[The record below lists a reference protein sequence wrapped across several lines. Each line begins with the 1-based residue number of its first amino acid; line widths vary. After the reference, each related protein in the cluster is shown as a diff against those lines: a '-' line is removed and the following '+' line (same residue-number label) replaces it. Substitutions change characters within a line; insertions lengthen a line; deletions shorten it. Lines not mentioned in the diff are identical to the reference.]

1 MPVETQMRRPVVYDS
16 LAGHYDHAMRPLE
29 RFLFARLRP
38 RLFQDLPPGARLLE
52 IGAGTGANFQ
62 FYPATNI
69 GAACELSREMID
81 RARMKQKPDGV
92 SFVQCEA
99 EQLPFADN
107 SFDAAIASLVFC
119 SVASQPEAFAE
130 LRRVVRPRGTIRLL
144 EHVRPRGILGYV
156 FDALNLITVPLF
168 DDHFN
173 RRTAREA
180 SRAGLQ
186 IEHIERRALGIVNLI
201 SCHVP
206 CEAAKQNG

>member
-1 MPVETQMRRPVVYDS
+1 MPVETQSHQRPVYDS
-16 LAGHYDHAMRPLE
+16 LAGHYDRAMRPLE

-38 RLFQDLPPGARLLE
+38 RLFRDLPPDTRLLE

-62 FYPATNI
+62 FYPATI
-69 GAACELSREMID
+69 TGAACELSREMIEMA
-81 RARMKQKPDGV
+81 RAKHRPRRV
-92 SFVQCEA
+92 SFVQCAA
-99 EQLPFADN
+99 ERLPFAEH

-119 SVASQPEAFAE
+119 SVTPQREAFAE

-180 SRAGLQ
+180 FRAGLRV
-186 IEHIERRALGIVNLI
+186 EHIERRALGIVNLI
-201 SCHVP
+201 SCRVP
-206 CEAAKQNG
+206 

>member
-1 MPVETQMRRPVVYDS
+1 MASTSQLKESLRPPVYDL
-16 LAGHYDHAMRPLE
+16 LAGHYDRAMQPLE
-29 RFLFARLRP
+29 RFVFARLRP
-38 RLFQDLPPGARLLE
+38 HLFRDLPPDARLLE

-62 FYPATNI
+62 FYPATAT
-69 GAACELSREMID
+69 GAACELSREMIEIG
-81 RARMKQKPDGV
+81 RAKQKPCGI

-99 EQLPFADN
+99 ERLPFADH
-107 SFDAAIASLVFC
+107 SFDVAIASLVFC

-180 SRAGLQ
+180 FRAGLR
-186 IEHIERRALGIVNLI
+186 IERIERRALGIVNLI
-201 SCHVP
+201 SCRVP
-206 CEAAKQNG
+206 